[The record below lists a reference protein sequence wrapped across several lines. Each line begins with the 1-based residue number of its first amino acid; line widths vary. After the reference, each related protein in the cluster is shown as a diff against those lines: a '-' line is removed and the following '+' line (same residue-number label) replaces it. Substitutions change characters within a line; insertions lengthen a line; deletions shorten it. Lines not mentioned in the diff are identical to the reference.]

1 MEPNEYEEQIRLHL
15 AAIARRAA
23 GPEVVDA
30 LLAHA
35 RVARSPASVD
45 GAVRAARLLC
55 EHDALE
61 HGGTLVRAL
70 RSGADTLI
78 RRPAM
83 ALPLAEEAVSLARG
97 LGGPPLIVSLATL
110 SRVLRAAGKTAEA
123 DAAEAEAESLS

>member
-1 MEPNEYEEQIRLHL
+1 M
-15 AAIARRAA
+15 
-23 GPEVVDA
+23 VDA

-45 GAVRAARLLC
+45 GAVRAARSLC
-55 EHDALE
+55 ERDAYE
-61 HGGTLVRAL
+61 HSGTLVRAL

-78 RRPAM
+78 RRPGI
-83 ALPLAEEAVSLARG
+83 ALPLAEEAVSVARG

-110 SRVLRAAGKTAEA
+110 SRVLRAAGRVADA

>member
-35 RVARSPASVD
+35 RVVRSPASVD
-45 GAVRAARLLC
+45 GAVRAARLLR
-55 EHDALE
+55 EHDRLE
-61 HGGTLVRAL
+61 HEATLVRAL

-83 ALPLAEEAVSLARG
+83 ALPLAEEAVTLARG
-97 LGGPPLIVSLATL
+97 LGGPSLVVSLATL
-110 SRVLRAAGKTAEA
+110 SRVLRAAGRTAEA
-123 DAAEAEAESLS
+123 EAAEAEAESLS